1 MKEKI
6 LEKAT
11 EMFLNIGFKSVT
23 MDDISN
29 ELGISKKTIYT
40 HFKNKNKLV
49 EESSFSLFSHLCD
62 GINTI
67 CNNKLNSINELFEI
81 KAYVMK
87 NLKNE
92 KSSPQYQLQKFFPE
106 VHLKMKKKHFEVMRG
121 CVDENIER
129 GIKEGLFRKNINPD
143 FITRIYFAGM
153 HNIKDEEIFPSSDF
167 ERNKL
172 TTTYLDYHI
181 RAIAT
186 TKGIQVLEETL
197 KNDK

>member
-1 MKEKI
+1 MKDKI
-6 LEKAT
+6 LERAT

-49 EESSFSLFSHLCD
+49 EESSFQIFHKLCD
-62 GINTI
+62 GINSI
-67 CNNKLNSINELFEI
+67 CANKLNSISELFEI
-81 KAYVMK
+81 KSYVMK

-92 KSSPQYQLQKFFPE
+92 KSSPQYQLQKFFPDI
-106 VHLKMKKKHFEVMRG
+106 HLKMKKKHFEIMRG
-121 CVDENIER
+121 CVDDNIER

-143 FITRIYFAGM
+143 FITRIYFSGM
-153 HNIKDEEIFPSSDF
+153 HNIKDEEIFPAENF
-167 ERNKL
+167 GRNEL

-186 TKGIQVLEETL
+186 TKGIQILEQTL
-197 KNDK
+197 QNDK